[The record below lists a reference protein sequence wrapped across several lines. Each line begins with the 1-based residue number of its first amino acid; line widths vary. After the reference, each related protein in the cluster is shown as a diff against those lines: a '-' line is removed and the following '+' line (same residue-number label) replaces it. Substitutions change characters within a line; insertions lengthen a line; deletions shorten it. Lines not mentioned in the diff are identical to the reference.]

1 LVVHLSNPRRLP
13 SGQTIHSRTPAF
25 LWREGGF
32 TLIEVLVVVAILGL
46 VATIV
51 VMNIAGYSR
60 AGAVNA
66 ANTEAHQ
73 VQTALIAY
81 MQASNLNTWDG
92 TVGDGSEQEL
102 ERYLMNPGQLQAKYT
117 ISDGKITGA
126 YAYPDGKSAGCTW
139 DAGTG
144 RWRLEE

>member
-25 LWREGGF
+25 FGREGGF

-51 VMNIAGYSR
+51 VMNIAGFSR
-60 AGAVNA
+60 SGAVNA

-81 MQASNLNTWDG
+81 MQANNLSTWDG

-102 ERYLMNPGQLQAKYT
+102 ERYLLNAGQLQAKYT
-117 ISDGKITGA
+117 VSNGKIADA
-126 YAYPDGKSAGCTW
+126 YAYPDGKWAGCTW
-139 DAGTG
+139 DAEEYG
-144 RWRLEE
+144 WRRSE

>member
-1 LVVHLSNPRRLP
+1 MIHLSNPRRL
-13 SGQTIHSRTPAF
+13 SSRQTIHSSKPAF
-25 LWREGGF
+25 LRRDGGF
-32 TLIEVLVVVAILGL
+32 TLIEVLMVVAILGL
-46 VATIV
+46 VAAIV
-51 VMNIAGYSR
+51 VMNIAGVSR

-81 MQASNLNTWDG
+81 MQANNLSTWDG

-102 ERYLMNPGQLQAKYT
+102 ERYLMNAGQLQARYT
-117 ISDGKITGA
+117 ISDGKIADA
-126 YAYPDGKSAGCTW
+126 YAYPDGKWAACTW

-144 RWRLEE
+144 QWRLEE